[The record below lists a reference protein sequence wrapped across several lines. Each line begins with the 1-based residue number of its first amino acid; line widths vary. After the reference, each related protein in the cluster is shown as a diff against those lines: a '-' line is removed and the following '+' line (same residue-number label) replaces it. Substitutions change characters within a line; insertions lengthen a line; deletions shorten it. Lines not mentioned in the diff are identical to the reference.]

1 MAKMGN
7 NASTEQ
13 GELLTINKNLLT
25 IAPEYQRGLS
35 KISVKRIE
43 QNWKWRAAGVVTVS
57 FRNGKYYVVDGQ
69 HRVEAAKNITE
80 ITHIPCL
87 VFKNLNLADEAKTF
101 VDINSGRRGMCS
113 VEKFRAAIT
122 QGDEI
127 ATYVNNRIEA
137 NKFHVAKSGFH
148 SVNCVK
154 TLCDIASKSKTRF
167 DRVLDFACK
176 ICRNKQLNRKIF
188 DAIAYV
194 DERGILDD
202 RLKDRL
208 MTVGYD
214 TLLVSIK
221 QSNIA
226 FGTLKAKSCA
236 HGLLEAANKNMRN
249 KFEIEL

>member
-1 MAKMGN
+1 LRQN
-7 NASTEQ
+7 
-13 GELLTINKNLLT
+13 I
-25 IAPEYQRGLS
+25 RGLS
-35 KISVKRIE
+35 KTSVKRIE
-43 QNWKWRAAGVVTVS
+43 QNWNWRAAGVVTVS
-57 FRNGKYYVVDGQ
+57 VRNGTHYVVDGQ
-69 HRVEAAKNITE
+69 HRVEAAKNIPA

-122 QGDEI
+122 QGDET
-127 ATYVNNRIEA
+127 ASYVNNRVES

-154 TLCDIASKSKTRF
+154 TLCDIANKSKARF

-176 ICRNKQLNRKIF
+176 LCRNRQLSRKIV

-194 DERGILDD
+194 DEKGVFDD
-202 RLKDRL
+202 RLKERL
-208 MTVGYD
+208 MAVGYD

-226 FGTLKAKSCA
+226 FGTMVAKSCA
-236 HGLLEAANKNMRN
+236 HGLIEAANKNMRN
-249 KFEIEL
+249 KFEFEA